1 MGAVRSG
8 SPRCGSNLCQP
19 SAALRALVEDHFA
32 VLKVGPALT
41 FALREGLFALA
52 AIEDELFGRSPA
64 GWARV
69 RLSHLREIVDRV
81 MHEHPEHWQAYYSGD
96 EAALRLARDF
106 SYSDRIRYYWPQA
119 DIHAASERLIANLSE
134 HAIPPT
140 LFQPVPARRGARGAR
155 RVTPGAAVV
164 AGADPP

>member
-1 MGAVRSG
+1 M
-8 SPRCGSNLCQP
+8 
-19 SAALRALVEDHFA
+19 VEDHFA

-140 LFQPVPARRGARGAR
+140 LFSQYLPDEARAVRDGSLPAQQPSQELIRHKILTVLDGY
-155 RVTPGAAVV
+155 AA
-164 AGADPP
+164 ACGMH